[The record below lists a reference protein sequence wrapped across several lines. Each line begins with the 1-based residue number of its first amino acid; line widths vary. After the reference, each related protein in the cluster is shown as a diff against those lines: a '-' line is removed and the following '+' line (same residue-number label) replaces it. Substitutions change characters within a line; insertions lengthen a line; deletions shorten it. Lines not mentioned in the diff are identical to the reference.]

1 MLYMELDYLFFF
13 LGILCII
20 DNCLLHVHNG
30 LCSTLV
36 YIHVS
41 PVLVYNKSF
50 YVCYTSWVYVINHV
64 FICFRIKTTI
74 TSSKEGICGGFDNM
88 LTLSGI
94 DELNPLLG
102 QIKILSNSLIG
113 AFIELLPFLIR
124 NISSDALYA

>member
-1 MLYMELDYLFFF
+1 MD
-13 LGILCII
+13 
-20 DNCLLHVHNG
+20 
-30 LCSTLV
+30 CSTLV

-124 NISSDALYA
+124 NISSDALYV

>member
-1 MLYMELDYLFFF
+1 MKSNYLKCRRSYAYKASDE
-13 LGILCII
+13 ILRIKKGNNSI
-20 DNCLLHVHNG
+20 NAPIKLFG
-30 LCSTLV
+30 STLV

-88 LTLSGI
+88 L
-94 DELNPLLG
+94 E
-102 QIKILSNSLIG
+102 
-113 AFIELLPFLIR
+113 
-124 NISSDALYA
+124 SSYGNN